1 MAVES
6 MGHALEWIHSLL
18 KPTGCLIDLHPNG
31 EPPPITV
38 HIEGEDFLVGW
49 VREASDY
56 IVYDET
62 DEALETAVSTGLFRW
77 TTQETFAFLTYFDA
91 LTELQHYLET
101 EWSAAYLE
109 ETVAMQIETRM
120 QVPTADKRIV
130 LEEIVKIG
138 RLEKLPIS

>member
-6 MGHALEWIHSLL
+6 MGHALEKIHRLL
-18 KPTGCLIDLHPNG
+18 KPSGCLIDLHPNG

-38 HIEGEDFLVGW
+38 QIEEESFLAGW
-49 VREASDY
+49 VREESDY

-62 DEALETAVSTGLFRW
+62 DEALETAVANRLFRW
-77 TTQETFAFLTYFDA
+77 AAQESFAFLTYFDE
-91 LTELQHYLET
+91 LNELQTHLDT

-109 ETVAMQIETRM
+109 ETVAMQIESRL
-120 QVPTADKRIV
+120 QVPTDDKRIV

-138 RLEKLPIS
+138 RLEPL